1 MECARFT
8 PPMSH
13 RDPFKPVVGV
23 LLSVVLLAAVGCR
36 PQQDPEEAAR
46 DERIRLALR
55 DTAIAQATLQQ
66 IETKYYLPAATASK
80 EVRAKLLADAEENYL
95 KLVQRFPEQTNVAAQ
110 AWRNLGNVLG
120 EQGRLREAVGAFGRV
135 VADYP
140 TAEGLVLQ
148 SLKAAGDLMWDSGRR
163 NEASPLYAELVE
175 RFGPRT
181 NEAEVIARIVHDARQ
196 RIVPEQGDRTK

>member
-1 MECARFT
+1 MRAVHT
-8 PPMSH
+8 AMSH
-13 RDPFKPVVGV
+13 RDQAKPVVGV
-23 LLSVVLLAAVGCR
+23 LLSVVLLATVGCR

-46 DERIRLALR
+46 EERIRQTLR
-55 DTAIAQATLQQ
+55 DAAIAQAALRQ
-66 IETKYYLPAATASK
+66 IETKYYLPAATAPK
-80 EVRAKLLADAEENYL
+80 EVRAQLLADAEENYL

-140 TAEGLVLQ
+140 TADGLVLQ
-148 SLKAAGDLMWDSGRR
+148 SLKAAGDLMWDSGRT